1 MASPALGAIPE
12 TITNPDSVQAWTKNS
27 KLPFFQLSVE
37 VRTMIYEYVVSCA
50 YPIQPRQ
57 VTEKS
62 NKFVWRHSNLELI
75 DKDNIGSRSLIRV
88 PKGEPLMVTQL
99 MKTCQHMY
107 WDLTMHPVFYRV
119 NKFVF
124 ESSKIAHK
132 FLAALTPERR
142 KMIRQITF
150 NQGNGSVADSGTILR
165 QTPADRHLIVLLQD
179 CTDLRSIE
187 MVLKARNDMALR
199 LLVSSIIKNATS
211 PDMMSSPLW
220 KLPVAF
226 RIWYGGIPDVLIL
239 LDGNKQSQPPKW
251 ADTLNIGGEIISLV
265 NEANHVIAAHNS
277 PLAAEWERLRRE
289 QVDTSP
295 SKKELHKAIGAAGID
310 FPGESRIH
318 QVRSIGLN
326 DTVSRRTRAQ
336 VKAENNV
343 TPWGTIKKNM
353 PKYNSEGILLWEY
366 LPRICGLRWNGLLIE
381 VEVEWP
387 TASDLAD
394 GPTSWEE
401 IHHLG
406 NWVGLHRIRTF
417 FSRMTKKITEGPEFI
432 EQIEK
437 MPTPQDVEDALEG
450 LLHGDIPKGR
460 LSEWIHLKEHY
471 ERDIGFLK
479 KHILERAEARE
490 KMKAEKLE
498 KLKAKK
504 VARAEARAAKE
515 AARAEARAAKAEI
528 KAAKEQEKL
537 AKAQER
543 AAKAQEK
550 PTAQKASKAQT
561 KAPTNT
567 SKSSKVSEKG
577 IGKSQ

>member
-1 MASPALGAIPE
+1 MASLALGAIPE
-12 TITNPDSVQAWTKNS
+12 TITNPDSVQAYTKNS

-37 VRTMIYEYVVSCA
+37 IRTMIYEYVVACA
-50 YPIQPRQ
+50 HPIRPQQ
-57 VTEKS
+57 VTQKS
-62 NKFVWRHSNLELI
+62 NKFVWGSCDWKWI
-75 DKDNIGSRSLIRV
+75 DKDNIGSLSRISV

-99 MKTCQHMY
+99 MKTCQHIY

-124 ESSKIAHK
+124 EGPTIAHQ

-142 KMIRQITF
+142 KMMRKIIF
-150 NQGNGSVADSGTILR
+150 NQGNGCVSSSGTILH

-187 MVLKARNDMALR
+187 MMLRTKNDETLQ
-199 LLVSSIIKNATS
+199 LLVSSIIQNGTS
-211 PDMMSSPLW
+211 PDVMSPLW
-220 KLPVAF
+220 KFPVAF
-226 RIWYGGIPDVLIL
+226 QIWCGGIPVTIP

-251 ADTLNIGGEIISLV
+251 ADALRNTPGYDIGREIISLV
-265 NEANHVIAAHNS
+265 NEANHLIAAHNS
-277 PLAAEWERLRRE
+277 PLAAERERLRRA

-295 SKKELHKAIGAAGID
+295 SKEELHKAIEAAGID
-310 FPGESRIH
+310 FPGEYRIH
-318 QVRSIGLN
+318 HVRSIGLN

-343 TPWGTIKKNM
+343 TPWGTIKKNI

-366 LPRICGLRWNGLLIE
+366 LPRICGLRWNGLSIE

-387 TASDLAD
+387 RASLRD
-394 GPTSWEE
+394 GRTSWEE

-406 NWVGLHRIRTF
+406 NWDGLHRIRMF
-417 FSRMTKKITEGPEFI
+417 FSRMTRKYNEGPEFI

-437 MPTPQDVEDALEG
+437 TPTPQDVEDTLEG
-450 LLHGDIPKGR
+450 LLDSNIPKER
-460 LSEWIHLKEHY
+460 LAEWIKLKECY
-471 ERDIGFLK
+471 ESQIDFLK
-479 KHILERAEARE
+479 KHILEKAEAHK
-490 KMKAEKLE
+490 KMKAERLE
-498 KLKAKK
+498 RIK
-504 VARAEARAAKE
+504 AKE

-528 KAAKEQEKL
+528 KAAREQEKL

-543 AAKAQEK
+543 AAKAQEN

-577 IGKSQ
+577 VGESQ